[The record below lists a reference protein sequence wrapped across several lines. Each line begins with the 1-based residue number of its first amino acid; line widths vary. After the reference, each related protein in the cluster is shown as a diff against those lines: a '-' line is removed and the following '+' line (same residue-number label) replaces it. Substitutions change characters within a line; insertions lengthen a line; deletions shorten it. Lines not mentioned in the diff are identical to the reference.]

1 MQCSTSAVAR
11 WTVGTTA
18 TVSCHYPPSDAV
30 LTEPME
36 ISRSEPLKMV
46 QNFIFVLDQTDT
58 GSPVNAWPE
67 WSARKRQTGC
77 ETLAFY
83 TMSLGVIS
91 PWITCG
97 FSFLHL
103 ACAQWIF
110 TWADWYRWKIT
121 FLLIS
126 SRDFMSINVI
136 FLYLRG
142 RLTCLRRVH
151 KFVISWVCILAFPY
165 GLHSFSTPYNPS
177 KSNDVTRNHR
187 IVSELLSH
195 HNIIAYVNCSTQNE
209 PPFFLKTSANDDIK
223 RVNRER
229 SSLIIPKSIKLVGT
243 YKMEKNRDSNDM

>member
-1 MQCSTSAVAR
+1 MQCSTLAVAR
-11 WTVGTTA
+11 WTVDTTA

-110 TWADWYRWKIT
+110 TWADWYRWMIT

-142 RLTCLRRVH
+142 RLTCFCVGCTNLSSRE
-151 KFVISWVCILAFPY
+151 FVYLHSLMVCILFPHHIIQANQTTSRETI
-165 GLHSFSTPYNPS
+165 GLFQNCFPT
-177 KSNDVTRNHR
+177 
-187 IVSELLSH
+187 
-195 HNIIAYVNCSTQNE
+195 II
-209 PPFFLKTSANDDIK
+209 
-223 RVNRER
+223 
-229 SSLIIPKSIKLVGT
+229 
-243 YKMEKNRDSNDM
+243 